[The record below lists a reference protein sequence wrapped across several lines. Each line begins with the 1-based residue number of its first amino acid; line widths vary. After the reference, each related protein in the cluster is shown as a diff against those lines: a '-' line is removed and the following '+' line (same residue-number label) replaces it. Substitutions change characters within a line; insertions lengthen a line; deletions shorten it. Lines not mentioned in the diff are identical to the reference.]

1 MICHDLRSKPQGAAR
16 VLLPVAEFAEISS
29 NFMKGFWHGHLAGFK
44 AGSFCDRKIDL
55 RSAAQFPNG

>member
-29 NFMKGFWHGHLAGFK
+29 NFMKDRAGFEV
-44 AGSFCDRKIDL
+44 GPFCVRKIDL

>member
-29 NFMKGFWHGHLAGFK
+29 NFMKDFWHRHLANFDVGP
-44 AGSFCDRKIDL
+44 FCVRKIDL